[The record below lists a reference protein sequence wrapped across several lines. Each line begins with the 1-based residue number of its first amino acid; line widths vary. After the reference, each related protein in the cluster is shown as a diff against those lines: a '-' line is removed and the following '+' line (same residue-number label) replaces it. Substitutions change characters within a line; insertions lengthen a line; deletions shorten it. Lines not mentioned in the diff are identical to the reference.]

1 MLCPKEI
8 SVVGADPEQTGT
20 LVAQLGL
27 GMGDTKLVLLYRKH
41 AAFLVMT
48 FRPAP
53 HAEHMTDIVG
63 HTATKAQSHR
73 RP

>member
-1 MLCPKEI
+1 M
-8 SVVGADPEQTGT
+8 
-20 LVAQLGL
+20 
-27 GMGDTKLVLLYRKH
+27 GMGSTKLVLLYRKH

-53 HAEHMTDIVG
+53 HADHMTDVVG